1 MYYKI
6 TNRECDV
13 YKKLHTLRSKEIQ
26 IEQDNLQAVRNLV
39 GDDWS
44 TYLGHVGQQNFLR
57 VTDYEGFAFRHPENL
72 PAKTWKEHKEGH
84 GVYVPDL
91 RTKKG
96 REMKKAL
103 NGLKY
108 SSVVR
113 VYEIFGLDLFGHFIF
128 PFVEICPDETI
139 VIYFDDKT
147 DLCEKFTEIEEI
159 TKKVFYE
166 LMEGAVK

>member
-44 TYLGHVGQQNFLR
+44 TYLGHEGQQNFDR
-57 VTDYEGFAFRHPENL
+57 VTSFIGFAFRHPENL
-72 PAKTWKEHKEGH
+72 PAKTWKLDKGGH

-96 REMKKAL
+96 REIKKAL
-103 NGLKY
+103 NGLQV
-108 SSVVR
+108 SSIR
-113 VYEIFGLDLFGHFIF
+113 LVYDILGIELIGRFTF
-128 PFVEICPDETI
+128 PFIEICTGGNI
-139 VIYFDDKT
+139 VIFFDDKT
-147 DLCEKFTEIEEI
+147 NLCEKFTEIEEI
-159 TKKVFYE
+159 TKTEFHNLLIGNIK
-166 LMEGAVK
+166 